1 VSDARKIYGILVFI
15 AIAGFVASGVSG
27 FLRSSFD
34 FGIDAAESQIFDLQ
48 VKLRNL
54 SAGNLADSLRGWSA
68 EKQKEGVA
76 RLSPPPVSRVFGTDY
91 LTASLSSASPSPSSN
106 VPSSAFPDI
115 SLIGVSVKK
124 DVMTATLSVAGNVQ
138 IWIFRK
144 ENGTWKTKDSPYP
157 AEEVE
162 FTGNHISFVL
172 SSSGEKRKYSFAIAA
187 VPGQY
192 AAP

>member
-91 LTASLSSASPSPSSN
+91 LTASLSSASPLPSSN
-106 VPSSAFPDI
+106 VSSSAFPDI

-144 ENGTWKTKDSPYP
+144 EYGTWKTKDSPYP
-157 AEEVE
+157 A
-162 FTGNHISFVL
+162 
-172 SSSGEKRKYSFAIAA
+172 
-187 VPGQY
+187 
-192 AAP
+192 